1 MRTRGA
7 DSLPRWTPRSTSHR
21 GCCSACRR
29 RSSRRRVR
37 SPPMNSAGT
46 RTLSASE
53 IAALTGG
60 KLVGPGSTTVAG
72 IAPLERAGPGDLSFL
87 ASPRYVPYFE
97 RTSASVVLVAPALES
112 AKGGPETRIIVPEP
126 YAALSV
132 GLPVLDPKAVWEAGV
147 HRTAVVG
154 QGATWQEPVA
164 IGPHAVIGR
173 EVQLGRNIRIG
184 AGCVLGDGVAVGDD
198 TQLYPGVTLY
208 AGTALGKRV
217 IVHAGAVLGS
227 DGFGYIPG
235 KSGEAGGHRKI
246 PHVGRCLIGDDIEI
260 GANTCVDRGSVDDTV
275 IGSGTKI
282 DNLVHIA
289 HNVRIGARCLIM
301 AQAGVAG
308 SVQVEDD
315 VIIGGQAG
323 ISDHLTIG
331 RGARLLVQSGH
342 IADVPAEATM
352 FGTPSR
358 AHREYLR
365 AQVAMYRLPGKRGGA
380 AGPGETKN
388 PTPPP
393 PPPSRRFSTAACSR
407 TSTP

>member
-1 MRTRGA
+1 
-7 DSLPRWTPRSTSHR
+7 
-21 GCCSACRR
+21 
-29 RSSRRRVR
+29 
-37 SPPMNSAGT
+37 MNSTGT
-46 RTLSASE
+46 RPLSASE

-60 KLVGPGSTTVAG
+60 RLVGPGTTTVAG

-87 ASPRYVPYFE
+87 ASPRYVPYFQ
-97 RTSASVVLVAPALES
+97 RTSASVVLIAPALEK
-112 AKGGPETRIIVPEP
+112 AEGGPETRIIVPDP
-126 YAALSV
+126 YAALLV
-132 GLPVLDPKAVWEAGV
+132 VLPVLYPQAVWEAGV
-147 HRTAVVG
+147 HPTAVVG
-154 QGATWQEPVA
+154 RGALWQEPVA
-164 IGPHAVIGR
+164 IGPQAILGAG
-173 EVQLGRNIRIG
+173 VQLGRNVRVG

-235 KSGEAGGHRKI
+235 KGGDAHRKI

-260 GANTCVDRGSVDDTV
+260 GANTCIDRGSVDDTV

-308 SVQVEDD
+308 STQVEDD

-323 ISDHLTIG
+323 VADHLMIG
-331 RGARLLVQSGH
+331 QGARLLVQSGT
-342 IADVPAEATM
+342 IADVPAAATI
-352 FGTPSR
+352 FGTPAR
-358 AHREYLR
+358 THREFLR
-365 AQVAMYRLPGKRGGA
+365 GQVALYRLAKIVDELEDLVKPKSA
-380 AGPGETKN
+380 SET
-388 PTPPP
+388 P
-393 PPPSRRFSTAACSR
+393 TAAPER
-407 TSTP
+407 

>member
-1 MRTRGA
+1 
-7 DSLPRWTPRSTSHR
+7 
-21 GCCSACRR
+21 
-29 RSSRRRVR
+29 
-37 SPPMNSAGT
+37 MNSAGT
-46 RTLSASE
+46 RPLSASE

-60 KLVGPGSTTVAG
+60 RLVGPGTVTVAG

-87 ASPRYVPYFE
+87 AASRYVPYFQ

-112 AKGGPETRIIVPEP
+112 SAGGGGPETRVIVDDP
-126 YAALSV
+126 YAALLV
-132 GLPVLDPKAVWEAGV
+132 VLPVLYPQAVWEAGV
-147 HRTAVVG
+147 HPTAVVG

-164 IGPHAVIGR
+164 IGPHACLGR
-173 EVQLGRNIRIG
+173 GVQLGRNVRIG

-198 TQLYPGVTLY
+198 TQLYAGVTLY

-235 KSGEAGGHRKI
+235 KDGEAHRKI

-301 AQAGVAG
+301 AQAGIAG

-315 VIIGGQAG
+315 VIIAGQTG
-323 ISDHLTIG
+323 ISDHLTVG

-342 IADVPAEATM
+342 IADVPAEATL
-352 FGTPSR
+352 FGTPAR
-358 AHREYLR
+358 PHREFLR
-365 AQVAMYRLPGKRGGA
+365 AQATMYRLAKIVDELEALVQSKPEA
-380 AGPGETKN
+380 
-388 PTPPP
+388 PPP
-393 PPPSRRFSTAACSR
+393 AVTEP
-407 TSTP
+407 

>member
-1 MRTRGA
+1 
-7 DSLPRWTPRSTSHR
+7 
-21 GCCSACRR
+21 
-29 RSSRRRVR
+29 
-37 SPPMNSAGT
+37 
-46 RTLSASE
+46 
-53 IAALTGG
+53 
-60 KLVGPGSTTVAG
+60 VGPGTVNVAG

-87 ASPRYVPYFE
+87 AASRYVPYFQ
-97 RTSASVVLVAPALES
+97 RTSASVVLVAPSLES
-112 AKGGPETRIIVPEP
+112 SEGGPETRIIVADP
-126 YAALSV
+126 YAALLV
-132 GLPVLDPKAVWEAGV
+132 VLPVLYPQAVWEAGV
-147 HRTAVVG
+147 HPTAVVG
-154 QGATWQEPVA
+154 RGATWQEPVA

-173 EVQLGRNIRIG
+173 GVQLGRNVRIG
-184 AGCVLGDGVAVGDD
+184 EGCVLGDGVAVGDD

-235 KSGEAGGHRKI
+235 KVGEAGGHRKI

-301 AQAGVAG
+301 AQAGIAG

-331 RGARLLVQSGH
+331 RGARLLVQAGT
-342 IADVPAEATM
+342 IADIPADATY
-352 FGTPSR
+352 FGTPAR
-358 AHREYLR
+358 THREYLR
-365 AQVAMYRLPGKRGGA
+365 GQVTLYRLAKIVGELEQLVESKTAPAPAPAPAPPEAPPA
-380 AGPGETKN
+380 ATE
-388 PTPPP
+388 
-393 PPPSRRFSTAACSR
+393 R
-407 TSTP
+407 